1 AVTDRIALTAKLD
14 EALAEAIKR
23 HADYVMGETLS
34 IGLDLTSEPHGQR
47 VEDEI
52 DGMKLVFALEKAG

>member
-1 AVTDRIALTAKLD
+1 VKH
-14 EALAEAIKR
+14 

-34 IGLDLTSEPHGQR
+34 VGLDLTSEPHGRR

-52 DGMKLVFALEKAG
+52 DGMKLVFTLEKVG